1 MVAEYLIRRISKL
14 FQEDV
19 HRKRKS
25 GRIMKVL
32 VTGVN
37 GQLGHDIVEEC
48 QKRNIEAIGVD
59 VKEMDITNVNQVNEV
74 ITETKPDAIIHCAA
88 WTAVDKAED
97 EVEQCRKVNRDG
109 TKHIVDVCEKLDLPL
124 MYFSTDYV
132 FDGQGEEP
140 WNEYDERHPL
150 NVYGQ
155 TKYEGELEVERLKKH
170 FIIRISWVFGINGGN
185 FIKTMLRLGKERKE
199 VSVVNDQI
207 GSPTYTYDLARLCVD
222 MIQTKEYG
230 TYHATNEGICSW
242 YEFACEIFKQAKMDV
257 IVHPV
262 DSTQFPTRAIRP
274 KNSRMNKTE
283 LDKHGFTRLP
293 SWQDALERYLDTLDH
308 Q

>member
-1 MVAEYLIRRISKL
+1 
-14 FQEDV
+14 
-19 HRKRKS
+19 
-25 GRIMKVL
+25 MKVL

-59 VKEMDITNVNQVNEV
+59 VKEMDITDAHQVDEV

-109 TKHIVDVCEKLDLPL
+109 TKHIVDVCEKLELPL

-140 WNEYDERHPL
+140 WHEYDERHPL
-150 NVYGQ
+150 NVYGK
-155 TKYEGELEVERLKKH
+155 TKYEGELEVERLQKH

-185 FIKTMLRLGKERKE
+185 FIKTMLRLGKERGE
-199 VSVVNDQI
+199 VSVVNDQV

-242 YEFACEIFKQAKMDV
+242 YEFACEIFKQANMDV

-262 DSTQFPTRAIRP
+262 DSSQFPTRAVRP

>member
-1 MVAEYLIRRISKL
+1 
-14 FQEDV
+14 
-19 HRKRKS
+19 
-25 GRIMKVL
+25 MKVL

-262 DSTQFPTRAIRP
+262 DSTQFPTRAVRP
-274 KNSRMNKTE
+274 KNSRMNQTE

-293 SWQDALERYLDTLDH
+293 SWQDALERYLDTLDQH

>member
-1 MVAEYLIRRISKL
+1 
-14 FQEDV
+14 
-19 HRKRKS
+19 
-25 GRIMKVL
+25 MKVL
-32 VTGVN
+32 VTGVK
-37 GQLGHDIVEEC
+37 GQLGYDIVKEC

-59 VKEMDITNVNQVNEV
+59 VDEMDITDANKVNEV
-74 ITETKPDAIIHCAA
+74 ISKSDVDAVIHCAA

-109 TKHIVDVCEKLDLPL
+109 TKNIVDVCEKLDLPL

-170 FIIRISWVFGINGGN
+170 FIIRIAWVFGVNGHN
-185 FIKTMLRLGKERKE
+185 FIETMLRLGRERHE

-207 GSPTYTYDLARLCVD
+207 GSPTYTYDLAKLCVD

-230 TYHATNEGICSW
+230 TYHATNEGFCSW

-257 IVHPV
+257 KVNAV
-262 DSTQFPTRAIRP
+262 DSSAFPVKAVRP

-283 LDKHGFTRLP
+283 LDKHGFKRLP
-293 SWQDALERYLDTLDH
+293 TWQDALSRYCALIVKK
-308 Q
+308 

>member
-1 MVAEYLIRRISKL
+1 
-14 FQEDV
+14 
-19 HRKRKS
+19 
-25 GRIMKVL
+25 MKVL

-59 VKEMDITNVNQVNEV
+59 VKEMDITDAHKVNEV

-140 WNEYDERHPL
+140 WNEYDEHHPL
-150 NVYGQ
+150 NVYGK

-262 DSTQFPTRAIRP
+262 DSTQFPTRAVRP
-274 KNSRMNKTE
+274 KNSRMNQTE

-293 SWQDALERYLDTLDH
+293 SWQDALERYLYTLDH
-308 Q
+308 HQ

>member
-1 MVAEYLIRRISKL
+1 
-14 FQEDV
+14 
-19 HRKRKS
+19 
-25 GRIMKVL
+25 MKVL

-59 VKEMDITNVNQVNEV
+59 VKEMDITDAHKVNEV

-109 TKHIVDVCEKLDLPL
+109 TKHIVDVCEKLELPL

-140 WNEYDERHPL
+140 WDEYDERHPL
-150 NVYGQ
+150 NVYGK
-155 TKYEGELEVERLKKH
+155 TKYEGELEVERLKKY
-170 FIIRISWVFGINGGN
+170 FTIRISWVFGINGGN

-222 MIQTKEYG
+222 MIQDQRIW
-230 TYHATNEGICSW
+230 N
-242 YEFACEIFKQAKMDV
+242 
-257 IVHPV
+257 
-262 DSTQFPTRAIRP
+262 
-274 KNSRMNKTE
+274 
-283 LDKHGFTRLP
+283 LP
-293 SWQDALERYLDTLDH
+293 CDQ
-308 Q
+308 

>member
-1 MVAEYLIRRISKL
+1 
-14 FQEDV
+14 
-19 HRKRKS
+19 
-25 GRIMKVL
+25 MKVL

-140 WNEYDERHPL
+140 WHEYDERHPL
-150 NVYGQ
+150 NVYGK

-170 FIIRISWVFGINGGN
+170 FIIRISWVFGINGSN

-262 DSTQFPTRAIRP
+262 DSTQFPTRAVRP
-274 KNSRMNKTE
+274 KNSRMNQTE

-308 Q
+308 HQ

>member
-1 MVAEYLIRRISKL
+1 
-14 FQEDV
+14 
-19 HRKRKS
+19 
-25 GRIMKVL
+25 MKVL

-59 VKEMDITNVNQVNEV
+59 MEEMDITNVNQVNEV
-74 ITETKPDAIIHCAA
+74 ITSSHVDAVIHCAA

-140 WNEYDERHPL
+140 WHEYDERHPL
-150 NVYGQ
+150 NVYGK

-308 Q
+308 HQ

>member
-1 MVAEYLIRRISKL
+1 
-14 FQEDV
+14 
-19 HRKRKS
+19 
-25 GRIMKVL
+25 MKVL

-262 DSTQFPTRAIRP
+262 DSTQFPTRAVRP
-274 KNSRMNKTE
+274 KNSRMNQTE

>member
-1 MVAEYLIRRISKL
+1 
-14 FQEDV
+14 
-19 HRKRKS
+19 
-25 GRIMKVL
+25 MKVL

-109 TKHIVDVCEKLDLPL
+109 TKHIVDVCEKLELPL

-150 NVYGQ
+150 NVYGL

-199 VSVVNDQI
+199 VSVVDDQI

-262 DSTQFPTRAIRP
+262 DSTQFPTRAVRP
-274 KNSRMNKTE
+274 KNSRMNQTE

-293 SWQDALERYLDTLDH
+293 SWQDALERYLYTLDH
-308 Q
+308 HQ